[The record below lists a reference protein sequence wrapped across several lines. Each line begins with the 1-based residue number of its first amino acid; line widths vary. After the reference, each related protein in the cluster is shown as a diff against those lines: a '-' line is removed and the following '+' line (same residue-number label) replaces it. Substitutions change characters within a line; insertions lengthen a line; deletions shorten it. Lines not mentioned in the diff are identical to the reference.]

1 MLPAEFRTVARALVL
16 DRLLGSAAELPA
28 EIGARLAAV
37 GHVPRL
43 AEL

>member
-1 MLPAEFRTVARALVL
+1 MLPAEFR
-16 DRLLGSAAELPA
+16 AELPA
-28 EIGARLAAV
+28 EIGARLAAA

>member
-1 MLPAEFRTVARALVL
+1 MLPAEFRVVVRSWM
-16 DRLLGSAAELPA
+16 LGSAAELPA
-28 EIGARLAAV
+28 EIGARLAAA